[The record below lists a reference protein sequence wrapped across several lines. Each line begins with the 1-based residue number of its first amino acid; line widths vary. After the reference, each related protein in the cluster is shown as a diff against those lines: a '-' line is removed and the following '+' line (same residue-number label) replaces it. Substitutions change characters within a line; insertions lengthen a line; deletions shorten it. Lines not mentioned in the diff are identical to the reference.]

1 MQNLLKLVACMFLAR
16 SYYYDKR
23 KDYARAASYKT
34 AYHLLCYA
42 IHDREDCIGNFD
54 FYEPASDLLFQHPY
68 MDVED
73 YEDIYENF
81 FTEWIDNNGY
91 NGSLW

>member
-1 MQNLLKLVACMFLAR
+1 MEKLLKLVACMFLAR
-16 SYYYDKR
+16 SHYYAMR
-23 KDYARAASYKT
+23 KDFERSGSYKT

-68 MDVED
+68 MDVWD
-73 YEDIYENF
+73 YEEISENF
-81 FTEWIDNNGY
+81 FKEWVDNNG
-91 NGSLW
+91 GMW